1 MERLI
6 SADNDVDF
14 GSFIQ
19 KSVIVFDLINDQFG
33 FFLFLLGLNLCPLKA
48 DLWQKYYFVHQT
60 YPVLYF
66 QEQLFY
72 LLDLV
77 LVQ

>member
-48 DLWQKYYFVHQT
+48 DL
-60 YPVLYF
+60 
-66 QEQLFY
+66 
-72 LLDLV
+72 
-77 LVQ
+77 